1 MASLCRIMQKL
12 LTADNLIDITDKCYI
27 RHIESKYRIN
37 LDEMKLLLTMTGLGL
52 GHNELHYNPPIVE
65 LILSVRFITTESK

>member
-1 MASLCRIMQKL
+1 MTSFCWIKQKL
-12 LTADNLIDITDKCYI
+12 LTADNLIYITDKSYI

-37 LDEMKLLLTMTGLGL
+37 LDEMKLLLTGLGL

>member
-1 MASLCRIMQKL
+1 MTSLFVGLCRNL
-12 LTADNLIDITDKCYI
+12 LTADNFTD
-27 RHIESKYRIN
+27 
-37 LDEMKLLLTMTGLGL
+37 LDEMKLLLTGLGL

>member
-1 MASLCRIMQKL
+1 MTSFCWIKQKL
-12 LTADNLIDITDKCYI
+12 PTADNLIDDITDKCYI

-37 LDEMKLLLTMTGLGL
+37 LDEMKFLLTGLGL